1 VVAMATLI
9 QKLSHFV
16 RFNGLVCLAVANCTA
31 GAQLYAYVDAREFR
45 ELVRG

>member
-9 QKLSHFV
+9 QKLSPLCD
-16 RFNGLVCLAVANCTA
+16 FNGLVCLAVANCTT